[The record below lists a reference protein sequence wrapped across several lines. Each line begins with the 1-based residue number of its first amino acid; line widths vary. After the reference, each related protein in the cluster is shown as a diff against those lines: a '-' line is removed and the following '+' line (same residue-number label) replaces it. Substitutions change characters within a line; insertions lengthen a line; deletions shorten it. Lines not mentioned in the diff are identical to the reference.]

1 MNPFDISGRRA
12 VVTGAAGGLGRG
24 IAEGLLEA
32 NASVAMIDVSPRL
45 ENTVIELS
53 AIYPGGVWGVHG
65 DLCGTAARED
75 AFQQAVSKLGGGP
88 DILINCAGVQRRA
101 PCEEYTLED
110 WDLVMEVNLRAV
122 FHLCRLAGKRML
134 AAGGGKIV
142 NIASMLS
149 FFGGRQVPAYA
160 TSKGG
165 VAQLTKALANAW
177 AGRGVNVNAI
187 APGYMAT
194 EMNDALLRDAARSE
208 SILSR
213 IPAGRWGRPED
224 LKGLAVFLCSPA
236 ADYIHGAIIPA
247 DGGYLGC

>member
-1 MNPFDISGRRA
+1 MNLFDISGRRA
-12 VVTGAAGGLGRG
+12 IVTGAAGGLGRG

-32 NASVAMIDVSPRL
+32 GASVAMIDVSARL
-45 ENTVIELS
+45 ENTAEELS
-53 AIYPGGVWGVHG
+53 AIFPGRVWGVHG
-65 DLCGTAARED
+65 DLSSAAAREA
-75 AFQQAVSKLGGGP
+75 AFEQAVSQLGGGL
-88 DILINCAGVQRRA
+88 DILVNCAGVQRRA
-101 PCEEYTLED
+101 PCEEFSLED

-122 FHLCRLAGKRML
+122 FHLCRLAGERML

-149 FFGGRQVPAYA
+149 FFGGQRAPAYA
-160 TSKGG
+160 ASKGG

-208 SILSR
+208 SILAR

-224 LKGLAVFLCSPA
+224 LKGLAVFLCAPA
-236 ADYIHGAIIPA
+236 ADYIHGTVIPA